1 VSLIDD
7 LAQLAW
13 PGGIAQSRGMV
24 EESER
29 GSACGLNPRE
39 DLRPYRQSVPFI
51 GAECCR
57 LVVQEI
63 PDRAEQ
69 VGHAGNPRIGN
80 AFDRVGGDSFKR
92 RNQEHD
98 VVVCSRAQWYRAQRV
113 EPHLCQ
119 ARPSGQVSSRVP
131 GCHVMPLMAAFG

>member
-29 GSACGLNPRE
+29 GSTCGLNPRE
-39 DLRPYRQSVPFI
+39 DLRPYRQGIPFI

-69 VGHAGNPRIGN
+69 VGHAGNPRIGS
-80 AFDRVGGDSFKR
+80 AFYRVGGDSFKR
-92 RNQEHD
+92 RDQ
-98 VVVCSRAQWYRAQRV
+98 
-113 EPHLCQ
+113 
-119 ARPSGQVSSRVP
+119 
-131 GCHVMPLMAAFG
+131 